1 MAGDQHKRILIVDD
15 DPAVRQL
22 LGNVLRQR
30 ALMVDEAAG
39 GNEAIEFMRENR
51 YAVILLDLLMPDTD
65 GFGVLEAIRTQDLN
79 SPPVV
84 LVLTGADRST
94 TDRLDAQIIH
104 GIVRKPFDTFEV
116 ASIVVA
122 CSEIKFRGSLEAMA
136 LAMISGAPLLDL
148 LRRFGG

>member
-15 DPAVRQL
+15 DPGVRQL

-30 ALMVDEAAG
+30 SLIVDEAAG
-39 GNEAIEFMRENR
+39 GNEAIEFMRQNR

-94 TDRLDAQIIH
+94 IDRLDAQIIH

-136 LAMISGAPLLDL
+136 LAIVSGAPLLDL

>member
-1 MAGDQHKRILIVDD
+1 MAGDQFKRILIVDD

-22 LGNVLRQR
+22 LGAALRQR
-30 ALMVDEAAG
+30 SLTVDETGDGA
-39 GNEAIEFMRENR
+39 EAIELLKQNR
-51 YAVILLDLLMPDTD
+51 YAVILLDLLMPVTD
-65 GFGVLEAIRTQDLN
+65 GFHVLQAMAADEMN

-84 LVLTGADRST
+84 LVITGAERAV
-94 TDRLDAQIIH
+94 TDRLDARYIH
-104 GIVRKPFDTFEV
+104 GIVRKPFDTNEV

-136 LAMISGAPLLDL
+136 LAVISGAPLLDL

>member
-1 MAGDQHKRILIVDD
+1 MAGDHYKRILIVDD
-15 DPAVRQL
+15 DPGIRQL
-22 LGNVLRQR
+22 LGSVLRQR
-30 ALMVDEAAG
+30 SLVVDEAAG

-65 GFGVLEAIRTQDLN
+65 GFGVLEAIRTQGLN

-94 TDRLDAQIIH
+94 VDRLDAQVIH
-104 GIVRKPFDTFEV
+104 GLIRKPFDTDEV

-122 CSEIKFRGSLEAMA
+122 CSEIKFRGSMEAMA

-148 LRRFGG
+148 LRRFGN